1 MKTSLFIFVAF
12 LILVCSC
19 TSQEDKTFKKY
30 TLQGEINGQDSG
42 IIVLI
47 YRPDE
52 TIVYDTAKIENS
64 KFVFTGKIH
73 EPTRAELNGGT
84 DVKRVFVFL
93 EPGKMKISLS
103 GNNYKEHKIIGSKT
117 QNDYDLLQKL
127 EAPFHE
133 RISLLRGQYN
143 NINDSIENSKNDS
156 TKSFFENKAAEIN
169 KLLSQTKK
177 EIDSIEIGF
186 VLENPKAFLSV
197 VNLYRLAGD
206 KISLD
211 SAKSFLNGLD
221 NTLKKSIY
229 GKTIAEDI
237 RKKENNIIGAQ
248 APDFK
253 ATDLNQ
259 QTVTLSQFK
268 GKSVVLLDFWASW
281 CVPCRQSIPHL
292 KKVYNK
298 YHSKGF
304 EVIAVSLDMN
314 REKWIEAVQQD
325 STGMWYHIPIA
336 EKYADGPKYFTEN
349 DIYQNYFVEAIP
361 IQILI
366 DKDGKIIGRLI
377 GESKENEESLDKM
390 LIEIFD
396 N

>member
-30 TLQGEINGQDSG
+30 TLQGEINSQDSG

-64 KFVFTGKIH
+64 KFVFTGKIY
-73 EPTRAELNGGT
+73 EPTRAELNGGN
-84 DVKRVFVFL
+84 DLKRVFVFL

-103 GNNYKEHKIIGSKT
+103 GNNYKEYKITGSKT

-127 EAPFHE
+127 EMPFNE

-156 TKSFFENKAAEIN
+156 TKFFFENKAAGIN

-186 VLENPKAFLSV
+186 VLENPKSFLSV
-197 VNLYRLAGD
+197 VNLYMLAGD

-377 GESKENEESLDKM
+377 GESKENEESLNKM

>member
-1 MKTSLFIFVAF
+1 MKRSLSIFVAF
-12 LILVCSC
+12 LVLVCSC
-19 TSQEDKTFKKY
+19 TFQEDKTFKKY
-30 TLQGEINGQDSG
+30 TLQGEINSQDSG

-64 KFVFTGKIH
+64 KFVFTGKIY
-73 EPTRAELNGGT
+73 EPTRAELNGGN
-84 DVKRVFVFL
+84 DLKRVFVFL

-103 GNNYKEHKIIGSKT
+103 GNNYKEYKITGSKT

-186 VLENPKAFLSV
+186 VLENPKSFLSV
-197 VNLYRLAGD
+197 VNLYMLAGD

-221 NTLKKSIY
+221 NPLKKSIY

-237 RKKENNIIGAQ
+237 RKKENILIGAQ

-268 GKSVVLLDFWASW
+268 GRSVVLLDFWASW

-336 EKYADGPKYFTEN
+336 EKYADGPSHFTNN
-349 DIYQNYFVEAIP
+349 DIYQNYFVVAIP

-366 DKDGKIIGRLI
+366 DKDGKIIGRLM

>member
-19 TSQEDKTFKKY
+19 TSQEDKIFKKY
-30 TLQGEINGQDSG
+30 TLQGEINSQDSG

-52 TIVYDTAKIENS
+52 TIVYDTAKIENN
-64 KFVFTGKIH
+64 KFVFTGKIY
-73 EPTRAELNGGT
+73 EPTRAELNGGN
-84 DVKRVFVFL
+84 DLKRVFVFL

-133 RISLLRGQYN
+133 RISLLRVQYN

-186 VLENPKAFLSV
+186 VLENPKSFLSV

-268 GKSVVLLDFWASW
+268 GKGVVLLDFWASW
-281 CVPCRQSIPHL
+281 CVPCRQSIPYL

-366 DKDGKIIGRLI
+366 DKDGKIIKRLM

-390 LIEIFD
+390 LIELFD